1 MSSFVPGCSGKYT
14 ASSRPNDPELLFK
27 ESQTHIVHLEG
38 NFEGT
43 IAWADTNKCPWAFTF
58 SNAGSSYF
66 DDCCDVDRIP
76 EINWSAVAARRW
88 SGPGISRDL
97 MEGKQAEFL
106 IHQSFPWR
114 LVDRI
119 GVHSRAV
126 AQQVAEAMQG
136 ANHRPV
142 VEIKRDWYY

>member
-1 MSSFVPGCSGKYT
+1 
-14 ASSRPNDPELLFK
+14 
-27 ESQTHIVHLEG
+27 
-38 NFEGT
+38 
-43 IAWADTNKCPWAFTF
+43 
-58 SNAGSSYF
+58 
-66 DDCCDVDRIP
+66 
-76 EINWSAVAARRW
+76 
-88 SGPGISRDL
+88 